1 MLTILFRCSLGLA
14 LAVCHTVPAAA
25 QRERPAG
32 APRPETRGVVKAI
45 DVKAGTIV
53 ITAVQGRD
61 VAPAETTFALAK
73 EVEVAVDPSGGTR
86 GRAVGFLKEG
96 KLAEL
101 TPGTMVSLSL
111 SADQKTVEA
120 ILAES
125 PNIRGV
131 FKSVDAEKSSIT
143 VTLRQGG
150 RGEDGDSEK
159 SYAVAKDAEIAVDD
173 GLGRRTSVK
182 EGKLV
187 ELATG
192 CTVSLRLSADQKTVE
207 SVLAEGPVLNGIVKA
222 VDSAKNSITIVVGA
236 GRGEAEEKTL
246 NLAKGATIVVDD
258 GRGRRLSVKE
268 LKLADV
274 PPGAMVNVR
283 LSVDQNSV
291 TLLRAEGPSLACTIK
306 SVDAAKGTITVLT
319 RVARGDDPVEKTLPV
334 SKEARV
340 VIEGAE
346 AKFADVK
353 PSEEGGF
360 AMVRLSLDSKT
371 VQGINIGRGR

>member
-1 MLTILFRCSLGLA
+1 M
-14 LAVCHTVPAAA
+14 V
-25 QRERPAG
+25 
-32 APRPETRGVVKAI
+32 
-45 DVKAGTIV
+45 
-53 ITAVQGRD
+53 TAFQGRD

-73 EVEVAVDPSGGTR
+73 EVEVAINPGGNAR
-86 GRAVGFLKEG
+86 GRSVGFFKEG

-101 TPGTMVSLSL
+101 TPGTMVALSL
-111 SADQKTVEA
+111 SAEQKTVEA

-125 PNIRGV
+125 PNVRGV
-131 FKSVDAEKSSIT
+131 LKSVDADKSSIT

-150 RGEDGDSEK
+150 RGDDGDMEK

-173 GLGRRTSVK
+173 GLGRRPSVK

-192 CTVSLRLSADQKTVE
+192 CFVTLLLSADQKTIE
-207 SVLAEGPVLNGIVKA
+207 SVLAEGPALMGNVKA
-222 VDSAKNSITIVVGA
+222 VDAAKNSITVVVGA
-236 GRGEAEEKTL
+236 GRGEPEEKTL
-246 NLAKGATIVVDD
+246 NLAKGAMVVVDD
-258 GRGRRLSVKE
+258 GRGRRLSVRE
-268 LKLADV
+268 VKLADV
-274 PPGAMVNVR
+274 PAGAMVNIR
-283 LSVDQNSV
+283 LSVDQKSV
-291 TLLRAEGPSLACTIK
+291 TLLRAEGPSMPCTIK
-306 SVDAAKGTITVLT
+306 AVDAAKGTITVLT

-346 AKFADVK
+346 AKLADLK

-371 VQGINIGRGR
+371 VQGINVGRGR